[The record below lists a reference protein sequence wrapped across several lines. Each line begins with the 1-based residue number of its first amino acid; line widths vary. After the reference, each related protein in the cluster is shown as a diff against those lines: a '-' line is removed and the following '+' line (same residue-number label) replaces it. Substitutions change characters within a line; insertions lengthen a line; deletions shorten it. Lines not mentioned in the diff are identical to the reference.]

1 MFFADVQL
9 LGSGQGGAG
18 VETAFLCNLS
28 NLLLSILVSLVY
40 WWHLEEFLERARLIV
55 FHIPLLLPLLAVT
68 CSLWCTSS
76 IWVTVISAA
85 PKMPLHCS
93 MRLCTKKEYRKEE
106 IGEKVSYFKLLT
118 EEGLRKL
125 WIHAIKYISVHFQ
138 RVWKRMT
145 VG

>member
-1 MFFADVQL
+1 
-9 LGSGQGGAG
+9 
-18 VETAFLCNLS
+18 
-28 NLLLSILVSLVY
+28 
-40 WWHLEEFLERARLIV
+40 
-55 FHIPLLLPLLAVT
+55 
-68 CSLWCTSS
+68 
-76 IWVTVISAA
+76 
-85 PKMPLHCS
+85 

-145 VG
+145 VDNELSSKLVMVSLPFTY